1 MSLSVLILGGQREGV
16 IDPLC
21 AQAGVERKAVIPIN
35 GRPMLLYVLD
45 ALDAAKDGA
54 GTCAPYHISGFDASY
69 DARLTQS
76 PSAPGPADSA
86 SRALSQGIPFPC
98 LLTTC
103 DHPLL
108 TAKMIAEFAQKSKAS
123 GADFCVG
130 LAKKTII
137 APAYPEV
144 KRTYLKFADEAVSGC
159 NLFYI
164 ANEKGLAAIEF
175 WKQAQHLRKQ
185 PVALAR
191 SIGWGVLLS
200 YLSRRLTV
208 DGAFTYVSKRLKIKA
223 KNVFISVPEA
233 AIDVDK
239 PSDKILVE
247 QILKSQSA

>member
-21 AQAGVERKAVIPIN
+21 EEAGVERKAVIPIN

-45 ALDAAKDGA
+45 ALDAAKGSA
-54 GTCAPYHISGFDASY
+54 GTRAPYHISGFDAGY
-69 DARLTQS
+69 DDRLTQS
-76 PSAPGPADSA
+76 RSAPGPADSA
-86 SRALSQGIPFPC
+86 YQALSQGISFPC

-108 TAKMIAEFAQKSKAS
+108 TAEMVTEFAQKSKAS

-130 LAKKTII
+130 LAKKSII
-137 APAYPEV
+137 APAYPTV
-144 KRTYLKFADEAVSGC
+144 KRTYLKFSDEAVSGC

-185 PVALAR
+185 PLALAR
-191 SIGWGVLLS
+191 SVGWGVLLA
-200 YLSRRLTV
+200 YITRRLTV
-208 DGAFTYVSKRLKIKA
+208 GGAFTYISKRLKIEA

-239 PSDKILVE
+239 LSDKLLVE
-247 QILKSQSA
+247 HILKSQSA

>member
-1 MSLSVLILGGQREGV
+1 MSLSVLILAGQREGV

-21 AQAGVERKAVIPIN
+21 AEAGVERKAVIPIN

-45 ALDAAKDGA
+45 ALDAAKETA
-54 GTCAPYHISGFDASY
+54 GTRAPYHISGFDAGY
-69 DARLTQS
+69 DSRLSQS

-86 SRALSQGIPFPC
+86 YNALAQGISFPC

-108 TAKMIAEFAQKSKAS
+108 TADMVTEFAVKSKAS

-130 LAKKTII
+130 LAKKSII
-137 APAYPEV
+137 APAYPDV

-164 ANEKGLAAIEF
+164 ANENGLAAIEF
-175 WKQAQHLRKQ
+175 WKHAQHLRKQ
-185 PVALAR
+185 PLALAR
-191 SIGWGVLLS
+191 SIGWGVLFS
-200 YLSRRLTV
+200 YITHRLTM

-223 KNVFISVPEA
+223 KNIFISSAEA

-247 QILKSQSA
+247 RILKSKST